1 MHFDGDLKCQCYS
14 VSDDLISQCFSID
27 KRMGELPASTL
38 DIGEQMVE
46 DSNWRVRGIQH
57 LATRW
62 SRNSDH
68 NCVVF

>member
-1 MHFDGDLKCQCYS
+1 MEVACKYF
-14 VSDDLISQCFSID
+14 
-27 KRMGELPASTL
+27 
-38 DIGEQMVE
+38 GEQMVE
-46 DSNWRVRGIQH
+46 DSNWRVRGIQP